1 MTAKIKKLAARE
13 GLIVIGSVLLSII
26 SAEAYAGE
34 VYLKNGDRI
43 TGIISEERQ
52 NAWVVETESMG
63 SVIIQKV
70 HVDKITST
78 IPKEDL
84 QETEKPV
91 TKSPWQVELE
101 AGMDRKRGN
110 TSSTEATGKFKLNRR
125 KDRDEWTLIG
135 KGYYSE
141 RDGKMNSR
149 KYGGSGRYAFSFGPD
164 LKWYRFTKLEADHD
178 RFANVK
184 FRTTPSIG
192 LGYWFSDTDD
202 FKLMTELGAG
212 VTYTDEITG
221 LSSRTELEMI
231 PRLYFKKA
239 IFENSTLSENFT
251 IYPSVTESGDY
262 RFISETQFNHPLNQ
276 HLSLRLS
283 LLNEY
288 NSNPGPDTESN
299 DLRFTTSVA
308 WSN

>member
-1 MTAKIKKLAARE
+1 MSLLESMKPNI
-13 GLIVIGSVLLSII
+13 SVLTLIALSCVV
-26 SAEAYAGE
+26 SAGAYADE

-52 NAWVVETESMG
+52 SAWIVETESMG

-70 HVDKITST
+70 HVDKIIST

-84 QETEKPV
+84 QETEKPA

-101 AGMDRKRGN
+101 AGMDRRRGN
-110 TSSTEATGKFKLNRR
+110 SSSTEAMGKFKFNRR
-125 KDRDEWTLIG
+125 NDHDEWTFMG

-141 RDGKMNSR
+141 QDRKMNSR

-164 LKWYRFTKLEADHD
+164 LKWYRFTRLEADHD

-184 FRTTPSIG
+184 FRTTPSVG
-192 LGYWFSDTDD
+192 LGYWFSDADD
-202 FKLMTELGAG
+202 FKLMTELGVG
-212 VTYTDEITG
+212 VTYTDDITG
-221 LSSRTELEMI
+221 FSNQTELEMI

-239 IFENSTLSENFT
+239 IFENSALSENFS

-262 RFISETQFNHPLNQ
+262 RFISETQFEHPLNR

-288 NSNPGPDTESN
+288 NSNPGPDTKSN

-308 WSN
+308 WSH